1 MLNKQELEAIYTV
14 AEKIN
19 NEISLTE
26 EEQDLYDEILEDDAY
41 YDAFC
46 LYTTMLD
53 LPMLYEATASWKE
66 KHCTKEKLKEKHL
79 EKDKNL

>member
-1 MLNKQELEAIYTV
+1 MLNKQELEEIYII
-14 AEKIN
+14 AEKMK

-53 LPMLYEATASWKE
+53 LPMLYEDAASWKE
-66 KHCTKEKLKEKHL
+66 THCTKEKLLEKHL